1 MNDLIKNQYFHKSFE
16 DFIMKNEKELD
27 LICEKIGDDFY
38 PNKENVLRFARCDL
52 NKIKVIIL
60 GMDPYPSSY
69 NSDSIRRGE
78 LSEVAPSG
86 VTNPIEMPVATGRS
100 FEVGNVDKWTDKF
113 KQTSLINILK
123 SLYYLKYN
131 KEESIE
137 NIRNDIEN
145 KKFIISD
152 PHEWF
157 DKMEN
162 NGVMFLNATL
172 TVKKGKPNSH
182 KKIWKKFMDD
192 VICYINDFDKDNN
205 IIWLL
210 WGKDAFDRVNDAVK
224 DSIKKP
230 KIIYKVHP
238 ASRVKNDFIV
248 NNGFK
253 DIKKMI
259 KLDFLV

>member
-1 MNDLIKNQYFHKSFE
+1 MNCLI
-16 DFIMKNEKELD
+16 NEKLISNAFKNFIHSHENELD
-27 LICEKIGDDFY
+27 KILEVIGDDFY
-38 PNKENVLRFARCDL
+38 PDKENVLRFARCDL

-69 NSDSIRRGE
+69 GNNI
-78 LSEVAPSG
+78 
-86 VTNPIEMPVATGRS
+86 PVATGRS
-100 FEVGNVDKWTDKF
+100 FEVGNVNKWTDKF

-145 KKFIISD
+145 KKFIISN

-230 KIIYKVHP
+230 KIIYTVHP
-238 ASRVKNDFIV
+238 ASRVKNDFVV